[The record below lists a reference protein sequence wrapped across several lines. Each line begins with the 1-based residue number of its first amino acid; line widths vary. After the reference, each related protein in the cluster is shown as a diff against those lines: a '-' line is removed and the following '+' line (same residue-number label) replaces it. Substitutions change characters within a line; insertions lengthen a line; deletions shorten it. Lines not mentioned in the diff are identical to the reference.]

1 MAVYKPTYCYPYLE
15 PVDLT
20 IPDGEKYFTCQIDT
34 SNIAITGYKI
44 EVYDE
49 NNTMV
54 FPHESNR
61 NKISP
66 VSELPI
72 VTNIDGLN
80 GSELCIPFIQHF
92 KPKITTS
99 YNAVYF
105 KATKY
110 VDYYQSTPL
119 VPGDGHS
126 FAIGY
131 NGQFCE
137 LIKTDPETG
146 VRTLEPVVVD
156 DSLIFVGDTILAP
169 GANDTICIYTV
180 TTEGLSEGVKLTNN
194 DIIYV
199 KSGDMYTGSVFQYN
213 GGALIQST
221 DGVWVDCN
229 ENPLSLSNQGKT
241 YKWQITLYSGS
252 KGAITESKIIDPQEP
267 PLHTIS
273 YDEMADSEFDTLL
286 TSGTILGSTED
297 RIQGPI
303 SDKIYAKQWLQLLR
317 EVHGEMWAAQ
327 KWKWLTDLDRE
338 RIWTDG
344 INIYYSNKTEQYQLD
359 KSNSTWTSKTWKG
372 LTIFDGQFVWAD
384 GDNIY
389 YSFGEKQYQLDKTNS
404 TWSEKIWEGLKDFY
418 SWNVWTDGTNIYY
431 SAEVATADGE
441 GQQSFQYQLDKSTS
455 TWYGKTWNIS
465 PDGANIWT
473 DGTNVYC
480 SSGRFHYQLDKNSLE
495 WSSKEWPELTVL
507 FASNFWTDGTNTY
520 YSSGTSQYQL
530 DKSNST
536 WSEKSWTGLIDFD
549 GQYIWTDGK
558 NIYYSNGYVQYQLDK
573 STSTWSEKIWN
584 KGAPEGAEIWTD
596 GQHIYYSQGSL
607 HYQLNKNT
615 LTWTSKTWKGLTIFD
630 GQFVWTDGENIYYSN
645 GYVQYQLDKSISTWS
660 EKIWK
665 GLKDFDGRY
674 IWTDGTNIYYS
685 CPTQDTQGQ
694 YQLDKLNSNWSE
706 KTWNGLTAFD
716 GQFVWADGENIY
728 YSNGVKQYRLGKS
741 TSTWYGKTWNGLTD
755 FDGRYVWTDKENI
768 YYSNGVNQY
777 QLNKLTS
784 MWKQKPWP
792 GLTDANGQYVW
803 TDGENIYYSSS
814 TSQHQLLPR
823 LLAQTGTRTYIE
835 SYSQSL
841 GHIYPISGDSRGF
854 SNDDLYGKEPA
865 THFAVYKY
873 SNDPEH
879 MTSQNSVDQSIN
891 FELTASGATYTDKN
905 YSYEVEGQKK
915 IAEFNAKCKK
925 LNTTPLCNY
934 KHDEKQDSYTADYS
948 GQSVL
953 IWNERNSKAN
963 PLTGYFTI
971 NFTTSSGVDG
981 ENTPK
986 FTFLMAYAYRKVSS
1000 YIGKVF
1006 FVKDGSFTNQNI
1018 VSKAEATGDNNILS
1032 LDAPLTFA
1040 EEEPLEIYPN
1050 SEIDKFHGEIFK
1062 NSAGKVYVSPFVGLQ
1077 AGARLYVS
1085 DGTIIKAT
1093 DVDATNWAV
1102 TYNPEPPASTAPYSS
1117 IDPLKYEIR
1126 TNFKSSDE
1134 TPFYAYDSPRLVPWV
1149 LENLAVANEHG
1160 HEFLLESGGEIL
1172 TVPILCSQKVDRRY
1186 IEVGGQYLQAQNKS
1200 WTSYRWLLV
1209 DAYGNIIQDT
1219 GKQYDGAIRTT
1230 FYGLDG
1236 PTSKAVNQHQA
1247 IPNVYYIVLIV
1258 EDELGNILLM
1268 GIKIEV
1274 TIDPTD
1280 LIAQFSG
1287 EFDCKTHSV
1296 KLGIQDYGYPALSKD
1311 ENNQA
1316 IKLSTADGV
1325 VTAPPYVGL
1334 QGVDEVNAT
1343 GNLVPTPSWK
1353 AASKMALPLEGA
1365 QLKRFFK
1372 YKANQITDITQ
1383 TPSKMVANKEGNI
1396 EFHTQVELDANFC
1409 GDIFTYVVDIGDHFG
1424 NTDKLRISLAL
1435 PENFLTS
1442 QGGDKV

>member
-1 MAVYKPTYCYPYLE
+1 MAVYKPNYCYPYLE

-49 NNTMV
+49 NNTLV
-54 FPHESNR
+54 FPHKDNK

-66 VSELPI
+66 ISELSI

-80 GSELCIPFIQHF
+80 GSELRIPFIQHDD
-92 KPKITTS
+92 PKITAS
-99 YNAVYF
+99 YNAIYF
-105 KATKY
+105 KVTKY
-110 VDYYQSTPL
+110 VDYYQEDAWNTGKTYKI
-119 VPGDGHS
+119 GD
-126 FAIGY
+126 
-131 NGQFCE
+131 NDQLCE
-137 LIKTDPETG
+137 EIEIDPNTKSKI
-146 VRTLEPVVVD
+146 LKPVEID
-156 DSLIFVGDTILAP
+156 GSLIFIGDTFLAKNSIYAVTAS
-169 GANDTICIYTV
+169 GATAAPAL
-180 TTEGLSEGVKLTNN
+180 TEK

-199 KSGDMYTGSVFQYN
+199 KSGYTHAGSIFQYKN
-213 GGALIQST
+213 EKWVEST
-221 DGVWVDCN
+221 EGVWVDCN
-229 ENPLSLSNQGKT
+229 GHSLSLSNQGKT

-252 KGAITESKIIDPQEP
+252 KGAAIEP
-267 PLHTIS
+267 KPTASEDAGSQKLVARTIN

-317 EVHGEMWAAQ
+317 KNDKGD
-327 KWKWLTDLDRE
+327 WL
-338 RIWTDG
+338 
-344 INIYYSNKTEQYQLD
+344 Q
-359 KSNSTWTSKTWKG
+359 
-372 LTIFDGQFVWAD
+372 V
-384 GDNIY
+384 
-389 YSFGEKQYQLDKTNS
+389 
-404 TWSEKIWEGLKDFY
+404 
-418 SWNVWTDGTNIYY
+418 
-431 SAEVATADGE
+431 
-441 GQQSFQYQLDKSTS
+441 
-455 TWYGKTWNIS
+455 
-465 PDGANIWT
+465 
-473 DGTNVYC
+473 
-480 SSGRFHYQLDKNSLE
+480 
-495 WSSKEWPELTVL
+495 
-507 FASNFWTDGTNTY
+507 
-520 YSSGTSQYQL
+520 
-530 DKSNST
+530 
-536 WSEKSWTGLIDFD
+536 
-549 GQYIWTDGK
+549 
-558 NIYYSNGYVQYQLDK
+558 
-573 STSTWSEKIWN
+573 
-584 KGAPEGAEIWTD
+584 
-596 GQHIYYSQGSL
+596 
-607 HYQLNKNT
+607 
-615 LTWTSKTWKGLTIFD
+615 
-630 GQFVWTDGENIYYSN
+630 
-645 GYVQYQLDKSISTWS
+645 
-660 EKIWK
+660 
-665 GLKDFDGRY
+665 
-674 IWTDGTNIYYS
+674 
-685 CPTQDTQGQ
+685 
-694 YQLDKLNSNWSE
+694 
-706 KTWNGLTAFD
+706 
-716 GQFVWADGENIY
+716 
-728 YSNGVKQYRLGKS
+728 
-741 TSTWYGKTWNGLTD
+741 
-755 FDGRYVWTDKENI
+755 
-768 YYSNGVNQY
+768 
-777 QLNKLTS
+777 
-784 MWKQKPWP
+784 
-792 GLTDANGQYVW
+792 
-803 TDGENIYYSSS
+803 
-814 TSQHQLLPR
+814 
-823 LLAQTGTRTYIE
+823 GTRTYIE

-841 GHIYPISGDSRGF
+841 GHIYPISGGSRGF
-854 SNDDLYGKEPA
+854 SNDDLYGVNPA

-891 FELTASGATYTDKN
+891 FALTASGASYTKEN
-905 YSYEVEGQKK
+905 YSYEVEGTDK
-915 IAEFNAKCKK
+915 IDKFNAKCNA
-925 LNTTPLCNY
+925 LQTTPLCKY
-934 KHDEKQDSYTADYS
+934 KYDKEQDSYTADYG

-953 IWNERNSKAN
+953 IWNEKDSSTN

-971 NFTTSSGVDG
+971 NFTTSQGSDG
-981 ENTPK
+981 KNIPK

-1032 LDAPLTFA
+1032 LGAPITFT
-1040 EEEPLEIYPN
+1040 EEEPLEIYPDAD
-1050 SEIDKFHGEIFK
+1050 DKFHGEIFK

-1085 DGTIIKAT
+1085 DGTVIKAT
-1093 DVDATNWAV
+1093 EVDTTNWAV
-1102 TYNPEPPASTAPYSS
+1102 TYIPDSPASKEPYSS
-1117 IDPLKYEIR
+1117 INPLKYEIR

-1149 LENLAVANEHG
+1149 LENLAVVNEHG

-1172 TVPILCSQKVDRRY
+1172 TVPILCSQKVERRY

-1236 PTSKAVNQHQA
+1236 PTKKAVENHEA

-1258 EDELGNILLM
+1258 EDELGNVLLM

-1296 KLGIQDYGYPALSKD
+1296 KLGIQDYGYPTLSKD

-1316 IKLSTADGV
+1316 IKLGDVDGV
-1325 VTAPPYVGL
+1325 VTNKGVPSYVGL
-1334 QGVDEVNAT
+1334 QGVDKGENDT
-1343 GNLVPTPSWK
+1343 RTPSWK

-1372 YKANQITDITQ
+1372 YKAKQITDITQ

-1435 PENFLTS
+1435 PENFLTL
-1442 QGGDKV
+1442 

>member
-1 MAVYKPTYCYPYLE
+1 MAVYKPNYCYPYLE

-49 NNTMV
+49 NNTLV
-54 FPHESNR
+54 FPHKDNK

-80 GSELCIPFIQHF
+80 GSELRIPFIQHYDT
-92 KPKITTS
+92 KITAS
-99 YNAVYF
+99 YNAIYF
-105 KATKY
+105 KVTQY
-110 VDYYQSTPL
+110 VDYYQLEPL
-119 VPGDGHS
+119 VKEGREFKIGDNDQLCVKEKDS
-126 FAIGY
+126 QTY
-131 NGQFCE
+131 
-137 LIKTDPETG
+137 
-146 VRTLEPVVVD
+146 EPMVID
-156 DSLIFVGDTILAP
+156 GSLIFVGDTILAK
-169 GANDTICIYTV
+169 DQLYTV
-180 TTEGLSEGVKLTNN
+180 TTSGVAAAPALTEI

-199 KSGDMYTGSVFQYN
+199 KSGYTYAGSIFQYKK
-213 GGALIQST
+213 GKWVEST
-221 DGVWVDCN
+221 DGVWVDCD
-229 ENPLSLSNQGKT
+229 EHQLSLSNKGKT

-252 KGAITESKIIDPQEP
+252 KGAVTEPEIINQKEP
-267 PLHTIS
+267 HTIN
-273 YDEMADSEFDTLL
+273 YDAMADSEFDTLV

-317 EVHGEMWAAQ
+317 KDEND
-327 KWKWLTDLDRE
+327 KW
-338 RIWTDG
+338 
-344 INIYYSNKTEQYQLD
+344 
-359 KSNSTWTSKTWKG
+359 
-372 LTIFDGQFVWAD
+372 GQV
-384 GDNIY
+384 
-389 YSFGEKQYQLDKTNS
+389 
-404 TWSEKIWEGLKDFY
+404 
-418 SWNVWTDGTNIYY
+418 
-431 SAEVATADGE
+431 
-441 GQQSFQYQLDKSTS
+441 
-455 TWYGKTWNIS
+455 
-465 PDGANIWT
+465 
-473 DGTNVYC
+473 
-480 SSGRFHYQLDKNSLE
+480 
-495 WSSKEWPELTVL
+495 
-507 FASNFWTDGTNTY
+507 
-520 YSSGTSQYQL
+520 
-530 DKSNST
+530 
-536 WSEKSWTGLIDFD
+536 
-549 GQYIWTDGK
+549 
-558 NIYYSNGYVQYQLDK
+558 
-573 STSTWSEKIWN
+573 
-584 KGAPEGAEIWTD
+584 
-596 GQHIYYSQGSL
+596 
-607 HYQLNKNT
+607 
-615 LTWTSKTWKGLTIFD
+615 
-630 GQFVWTDGENIYYSN
+630 
-645 GYVQYQLDKSISTWS
+645 
-660 EKIWK
+660 
-665 GLKDFDGRY
+665 
-674 IWTDGTNIYYS
+674 
-685 CPTQDTQGQ
+685 
-694 YQLDKLNSNWSE
+694 
-706 KTWNGLTAFD
+706 
-716 GQFVWADGENIY
+716 
-728 YSNGVKQYRLGKS
+728 
-741 TSTWYGKTWNGLTD
+741 
-755 FDGRYVWTDKENI
+755 
-768 YYSNGVNQY
+768 
-777 QLNKLTS
+777 
-784 MWKQKPWP
+784 
-792 GLTDANGQYVW
+792 
-803 TDGENIYYSSS
+803 
-814 TSQHQLLPR
+814 
-823 LLAQTGTRTYIE
+823 GTRTYIE

-854 SNDDLYGKEPA
+854 DNSDLYETKKIIVGGVEKEIGPA

-891 FELTASGATYTDKN
+891 FDLQQCGATYTQGN
-905 YSYEVEGQKK
+905 YSYEVEGKTK
-915 IAEFNAKCKK
+915 IDEFNKKCND
-925 LNTTPLCNY
+925 LNTTQLCY
-934 KHDEKQDSYTADYS
+934 YEHDEEQDSYTVKYGGA
-948 GQSVL
+948 SVL
-953 IWNERNSKAN
+953 IWNEYNSQAN

-971 NFTTSSGVDG
+971 NFTTSKGANG
-981 ENTPK
+981 KNIPK

-1006 FVKDGSFTNQNI
+1006 FVKDGSFANQNI

-1032 LDAPLTFA
+1032 LGAPITFT
-1040 EEEPLEIYPN
+1040 EEEPLEIYPDAD
-1050 SEIDKFHGEIFK
+1050 DKFHGEIFK

-1085 DGTIIKAT
+1085 DGTVIKAT
-1093 DVDATNWAV
+1093 EVDTTNWAV
-1102 TYNPEPPASTAPYSS
+1102 TYIPDSPASKEPYSS
-1117 IDPLKYEIR
+1117 INPLKYEIR

-1236 PTSKAVNQHQA
+1236 PTPKAVEQHQA

-1258 EDELGNILLM
+1258 EDELGNVLLM

-1296 KLGIQDYGYPALSKD
+1296 KLGIQDYGYPTLSKD

-1316 IKLSTADGV
+1316 LKLGSSDGV
-1325 VTAPPYVGL
+1325 VTHKEVPSYVGL
-1334 QGVDEVNAT
+1334 QGVDK

-1353 AASKMALPLEGA
+1353 AASKMTLPLEGA

-1372 YKANQITDITQ
+1372 YKANQISDITQ
-1383 TPSKMVANKEGNI
+1383 TPSKMVTNKEGNI

-1435 PENFLTS
+1435 PENFLIS

>member
-1 MAVYKPTYCYPYLE
+1 MAVYKPNYCYPYLE

-49 NNTMV
+49 NNTLV
-54 FPHESNR
+54 FPHKDNK

-66 VSELPI
+66 ISELPI

-80 GSELCIPFIQHF
+80 GSELRIPFIQHF
-92 KPKITTS
+92 NNKITAS
-99 YNAVYF
+99 YNAIYF

-110 VDYYQSTPL
+110 VDYYQSGP
-119 VPGDGHS
+119 VIPGGGHL
-126 FAIGY
+126 FAIDD
-131 NGQFCE
+131 NGQLCE
-137 LIKTDPETG
+137 LVAIDPETQ
-146 VRTLEPVVVD
+146 VQTLEPVVID
-156 DSLIFVGDTILAP
+156 GSLIFVGDTILAP
-169 GANDTICIYTV
+169 CPYYPTHNAFLVYTV
-180 TTEGLSEGVKLTNN
+180 TPEGVSDDVKLTQGE
-194 DIIYV
+194 IVYV
-199 KSGDMYTGSVFQYN
+199 KSGDTHAGDIFQYDGTN
-213 GGALIQST
+213 LTQST
-221 DGVWVDCN
+221 DGVWVDCKGN
-229 ENPLSLSNQGKT
+229 YLSLSNQGKT

-252 KGAITESKIIDPQEP
+252 KGARTEIDPKEP
-267 PLHTIS
+267 ALHTIN

-317 EVHGEMWAAQ
+317 
-327 KWKWLTDLDRE
+327 K
-338 RIWTDG
+338 
-344 INIYYSNKTEQYQLD
+344 
-359 KSNSTWTSKTWKG
+359 
-372 LTIFDGQFVWAD
+372 D
-384 GDNIY
+384 GD
-389 YSFGEKQYQLDKTNS
+389 K
-404 TWSEKIWEGLKDFY
+404 W
-418 SWNVWTDGTNIYY
+418 
-431 SAEVATADGE
+431 
-441 GQQSFQYQLDKSTS
+441 GQ
-455 TWYGKTWNIS
+455 
-465 PDGANIWT
+465 
-473 DGTNVYC
+473 V
-480 SSGRFHYQLDKNSLE
+480 
-495 WSSKEWPELTVL
+495 
-507 FASNFWTDGTNTY
+507 
-520 YSSGTSQYQL
+520 
-530 DKSNST
+530 
-536 WSEKSWTGLIDFD
+536 
-549 GQYIWTDGK
+549 
-558 NIYYSNGYVQYQLDK
+558 
-573 STSTWSEKIWN
+573 
-584 KGAPEGAEIWTD
+584 
-596 GQHIYYSQGSL
+596 
-607 HYQLNKNT
+607 
-615 LTWTSKTWKGLTIFD
+615 
-630 GQFVWTDGENIYYSN
+630 
-645 GYVQYQLDKSISTWS
+645 
-660 EKIWK
+660 
-665 GLKDFDGRY
+665 
-674 IWTDGTNIYYS
+674 
-685 CPTQDTQGQ
+685 
-694 YQLDKLNSNWSE
+694 
-706 KTWNGLTAFD
+706 
-716 GQFVWADGENIY
+716 
-728 YSNGVKQYRLGKS
+728 
-741 TSTWYGKTWNGLTD
+741 
-755 FDGRYVWTDKENI
+755 
-768 YYSNGVNQY
+768 
-777 QLNKLTS
+777 
-784 MWKQKPWP
+784 
-792 GLTDANGQYVW
+792 
-803 TDGENIYYSSS
+803 
-814 TSQHQLLPR
+814 
-823 LLAQTGTRTYIE
+823 GTRTYIE

-854 SNDDLYGKEPA
+854 GNDDLCGVNPA

-879 MTSQNSVDQSIN
+879 VTSQNSVDQSIN
-891 FELTASGATYTDKN
+891 FELTASGASYTQEN
-905 YSYEVEGQKK
+905 YSYEVEGTDK
-915 IAEFNAKCKK
+915 IDKFNARCNA
-925 LNTTPLCNY
+925 LQTTPLCNY
-934 KHDEKQDSYTADYS
+934 KYDEEQDSYTADYG

-953 IWNERNSKAN
+953 IWNEENSTAN

-971 NFTTSSGVDG
+971 NFTTSKGANG
-981 ENTPK
+981 KNIPK

-1032 LDAPLTFA
+1032 LGAPITFT
-1040 EEEPLEIYPN
+1040 EEEPLEIYPDAD
-1050 SEIDKFHGEIFK
+1050 DKFHGEIFK

-1077 AGARLYVS
+1077 PGARLYVS
-1085 DGTIIKAT
+1085 DGTVIKAT
-1093 DVDATNWAV
+1093 DVDTTNWVV
-1102 TYNPEPPASTAPYSS
+1102 TYNPEPPASKEPYSS
-1117 IDPLKYEIR
+1117 INPLKYEIR

-1236 PTSKAVNQHQA
+1236 PTSKAVDQHQA

-1258 EDELGNILLM
+1258 EDELGNVLLM

-1296 KLGIQDYGYPALSKD
+1296 KLGIQDYGYSALSKD
-1311 ENNQA
+1311 KDNTA
-1316 IKLSTADGV
+1316 IKLGDADGV
-1325 VTAPPYVGL
+1325 VTDKGVPSYVGL
-1334 QGVDEVNAT
+1334 QGVDKGTDNE
-1343 GNLVPTPSWK
+1343 GNVVTTPSWK

-1372 YKANQITDITQ
+1372 YKANQIADITQ

-1442 QGGDKV
+1442 QGGDKA

>member
-49 NNTMV
+49 NNTLV
-54 FPHESNR
+54 FPHKD
-61 NKISP
+61 NKNKLSP

-80 GSELCIPFIQHF
+80 GSELRIPFIQHF

-99 YNAVYF
+99 YNAIYF

-110 VDYYQSTPL
+110 VDYYQSEPL
-119 VPGDGHS
+119 VTEGRKFKIGD
-126 FAIGY
+126 
-131 NGQFCE
+131 NGQLCVKE
-137 LIKTDPETG
+137 KDAQTY
-146 VRTLEPVVVD
+146 EPMVID
-156 DSLIFVGDTILAP
+156 GSLIFVGDTVVADNL
-169 GANDTICIYTV
+169 IYTIPLSLPAS
-180 TTEGLSEGVKLTNN
+180 GLSTDGQLGTD

-199 KSGDMYTGSVFQYN
+199 KSGDTYAGSIFQYN

-229 ENPLSLSNQGKT
+229 GHSLSLSNQGKT

-252 KGAITESKIIDPQEP
+252 KGARTESEIIDPKEP
-267 PLHTIS
+267 ALHTIS
-273 YDEMADSEFDTLL
+273 YDAMADSEFDTLL

-317 EVHGEMWAAQ
+317 
-327 KWKWLTDLDRE
+327 K
-338 RIWTDG
+338 
-344 INIYYSNKTEQYQLD
+344 
-359 KSNSTWTSKTWKG
+359 
-372 LTIFDGQFVWAD
+372 D
-384 GDNIY
+384 GD
-389 YSFGEKQYQLDKTNS
+389 K
-404 TWSEKIWEGLKDFY
+404 W
-418 SWNVWTDGTNIYY
+418 
-431 SAEVATADGE
+431 
-441 GQQSFQYQLDKSTS
+441 GQ
-455 TWYGKTWNIS
+455 
-465 PDGANIWT
+465 
-473 DGTNVYC
+473 V
-480 SSGRFHYQLDKNSLE
+480 
-495 WSSKEWPELTVL
+495 
-507 FASNFWTDGTNTY
+507 
-520 YSSGTSQYQL
+520 
-530 DKSNST
+530 
-536 WSEKSWTGLIDFD
+536 
-549 GQYIWTDGK
+549 
-558 NIYYSNGYVQYQLDK
+558 
-573 STSTWSEKIWN
+573 
-584 KGAPEGAEIWTD
+584 
-596 GQHIYYSQGSL
+596 
-607 HYQLNKNT
+607 
-615 LTWTSKTWKGLTIFD
+615 
-630 GQFVWTDGENIYYSN
+630 
-645 GYVQYQLDKSISTWS
+645 
-660 EKIWK
+660 
-665 GLKDFDGRY
+665 
-674 IWTDGTNIYYS
+674 
-685 CPTQDTQGQ
+685 
-694 YQLDKLNSNWSE
+694 
-706 KTWNGLTAFD
+706 
-716 GQFVWADGENIY
+716 
-728 YSNGVKQYRLGKS
+728 
-741 TSTWYGKTWNGLTD
+741 
-755 FDGRYVWTDKENI
+755 
-768 YYSNGVNQY
+768 
-777 QLNKLTS
+777 
-784 MWKQKPWP
+784 
-792 GLTDANGQYVW
+792 
-803 TDGENIYYSSS
+803 
-814 TSQHQLLPR
+814 
-823 LLAQTGTRTYIE
+823 GTRTYIE

-854 SNDDLYGKEPA
+854 DNSDLYETKKIIVGGVEKEIGPA

-891 FELTASGATYTDKN
+891 FDLQQCGATYTQGN
-905 YSYEVEGQKK
+905 YSYEVEGKTK
-915 IAEFNAKCKK
+915 IDEFNKKCND
-925 LNTTPLCNY
+925 LNTTQLCY
-934 KHDEKQDSYTADYS
+934 YEHDEEQDSYTVKYGGA
-948 GQSVL
+948 SVL
-953 IWNERNSKAN
+953 IWNEYNSQAN

-971 NFTTSSGVDG
+971 NFTTSEGVDG
-981 ENTPK
+981 PNTPK

-1006 FVKDGSFTNQNI
+1006 FVKDGSFMNQNI

-1032 LDAPLTFA
+1032 LGTPITFI
-1040 EEEPLEIYPN
+1040 EEEPLEIYPDAT
-1050 SEIDKFHGEIFK
+1050 DKLHGEIFK

-1085 DGTIIKAT
+1085 DGTVIKAN
-1093 DVDATNWAV
+1093 DVDTTNWAV
-1102 TYNPEPPASTAPYSS
+1102 TYDAAASASTEPYSS
-1117 IDPLKYEIR
+1117 INPLKYEIR

-1219 GKQYDGAIRTT
+1219 GKQYDGAIKTT

-1296 KLGIQDYGYPALSKD
+1296 KLGIQDYGYPTLSKD

-1316 IKLSTADGV
+1316 IKLGDVDGV
-1325 VTAPPYVGL
+1325 VTDKGVPSYVGL
-1334 QGVDEVNAT
+1334 QGVDKGQDAD
-1343 GNLVPTPSWK
+1343 GNSTITPSWK
-1353 AASKMALPLEGA
+1353 ATSKMALPLEGA

-1372 YKANQITDITQ
+1372 YKAKQITDITQ

-1435 PENFLTS
+1435 PENFSTS
-1442 QGGDKV
+1442 QGGDKA

>member
-49 NNTMV
+49 NNTLV
-54 FPHESNR
+54 FPHKDNK

-80 GSELCIPFIQHF
+80 GSELRIPFIQHYNT
-92 KPKITTS
+92 KITAS
-99 YNAVYF
+99 YNAIYF
-105 KATKY
+105 KVTQY
-110 VDYYQSTPL
+110 VDYYQLEPL
-119 VPGDGHS
+119 VKEGREFKIGDNDQLCVKEKDS
-126 FAIGY
+126 QTY
-131 NGQFCE
+131 
-137 LIKTDPETG
+137 
-146 VRTLEPVVVD
+146 EPMVID
-156 DSLIFVGDTILAP
+156 GSLIFVGDTILAK
-169 GANDTICIYTV
+169 DQLYTV
-180 TTEGLSEGVKLTNN
+180 TTSGVAAAPALTEI

-199 KSGDMYTGSVFQYN
+199 KSGYTYAGSIFQYKK
-213 GGALIQST
+213 GKWVEST
-221 DGVWVDCN
+221 DGVWVDCD
-229 ENPLSLSNQGKT
+229 EHQLSLSNKGKT

-252 KGAITESKIIDPQEP
+252 KGAVTEPEIINQKEP
-267 PLHTIS
+267 HTIN
-273 YDEMADSEFDTLL
+273 YDAMADSEFDTLL

-317 EVHGEMWAAQ
+317 
-327 KWKWLTDLDRE
+327 K
-338 RIWTDG
+338 
-344 INIYYSNKTEQYQLD
+344 
-359 KSNSTWTSKTWKG
+359 
-372 LTIFDGQFVWAD
+372 D
-384 GDNIY
+384 GD
-389 YSFGEKQYQLDKTNS
+389 K
-404 TWSEKIWEGLKDFY
+404 W
-418 SWNVWTDGTNIYY
+418 
-431 SAEVATADGE
+431 
-441 GQQSFQYQLDKSTS
+441 GQ
-455 TWYGKTWNIS
+455 
-465 PDGANIWT
+465 
-473 DGTNVYC
+473 V
-480 SSGRFHYQLDKNSLE
+480 
-495 WSSKEWPELTVL
+495 
-507 FASNFWTDGTNTY
+507 
-520 YSSGTSQYQL
+520 
-530 DKSNST
+530 
-536 WSEKSWTGLIDFD
+536 
-549 GQYIWTDGK
+549 
-558 NIYYSNGYVQYQLDK
+558 
-573 STSTWSEKIWN
+573 
-584 KGAPEGAEIWTD
+584 
-596 GQHIYYSQGSL
+596 
-607 HYQLNKNT
+607 
-615 LTWTSKTWKGLTIFD
+615 
-630 GQFVWTDGENIYYSN
+630 
-645 GYVQYQLDKSISTWS
+645 
-660 EKIWK
+660 
-665 GLKDFDGRY
+665 
-674 IWTDGTNIYYS
+674 
-685 CPTQDTQGQ
+685 
-694 YQLDKLNSNWSE
+694 
-706 KTWNGLTAFD
+706 
-716 GQFVWADGENIY
+716 
-728 YSNGVKQYRLGKS
+728 
-741 TSTWYGKTWNGLTD
+741 
-755 FDGRYVWTDKENI
+755 
-768 YYSNGVNQY
+768 
-777 QLNKLTS
+777 
-784 MWKQKPWP
+784 
-792 GLTDANGQYVW
+792 
-803 TDGENIYYSSS
+803 
-814 TSQHQLLPR
+814 
-823 LLAQTGTRTYIE
+823 GTRTYIE

-854 SNDDLYGKEPA
+854 DNSDLYETKTIIVGGVEKEVGPA

-891 FELTASGATYTDKN
+891 FELTASGASYTQEN
-905 YSYEVEGQKK
+905 YSYEVEGTDKIDKFNKK
-915 IAEFNAKCKK
+915 CND

-934 KHDEKQDSYTADYS
+934 KYDKEQDSYTADYG

-953 IWNERNSKAN
+953 IWNEKDSVAN

-971 NFTTSSGVDG
+971 NFTTSQGADG
-981 ENTPK
+981 KNIPK

-1006 FVKDGSFTNQNI
+1006 FVKDGSFANQNI
-1018 VSKAEATGDNNILS
+1018 VSKAEATGDNDILS
-1032 LDAPLTFA
+1032 LSTPITFT
-1040 EEEPLEIYPN
+1040 EEEPLEIYPDAT
-1050 SEIDKFHGEIFK
+1050 DKLHGEIFK
-1062 NSAGKVYVSPFVGLQ
+1062 NSIKNNVGKVYVSPFVGLQ

-1085 DGTIIKAT
+1085 DGTVIKAT
-1093 DVDATNWAV
+1093 EVDTTNWAV
-1102 TYNPEPPASTAPYSS
+1102 TYIPDSPASKEPYSS
-1117 IDPLKYEIR
+1117 INPLKYEIR
-1126 TNFKSSDE
+1126 TNFKASDE

-1219 GKQYDGAIRTT
+1219 GKQYDGAIKTT

-1236 PTSKAVNQHQA
+1236 PTSKAVAQHQA

-1258 EDELGNILLM
+1258 EDELGNVLLM

-1296 KLGIQDYGYPALSKD
+1296 KLGIQDYDYPALSKD
-1311 ENNQA
+1311 QDNTA
-1316 IKLSTADGV
+1316 IKLGDADGV
-1325 VTAPPYVGL
+1325 VTDKGVPSYVGL
-1334 QGVDEVNAT
+1334 QGVDKGTDNE
-1343 GNLVPTPSWK
+1343 GNVVTTPSWK

-1372 YKANQITDITQ
+1372 YKANQIADITQ

-1435 PENFLTS
+1435 PENFSTS
-1442 QGGDKV
+1442 KGGDKA